1 MKAILRILSR
11 TSGLAVLLAGVLTS
25 LPGPTSI
32 RPAVAQ
38 KSPAG
43 ALAGLGAPPDPRVP
57 VAWDRYYDHE
67 TLGEIGQRLEK
78 AWPDYCRLSS
88 IGTSVEGRDIWL
100 ITVTDFRVG
109 DPDLKP
115 AMWIDGNIHANEV
128 QGSEIALYTAW
139 YLCEM
144 AERVEWVAEFL
155 RDRTMYIVPTINP
168 DGRDNFI
175 YEANT
180 PHSPRSGM
188 APRDDDGDGEFDEDD
203 FDDLDG
209 DGNIT
214 MMRRRNSNGRWVV
227 SPEDPRLMVRARPD
241 QPGEWE
247 LLGNEG
253 FDNDGDGRVNE
264 DRAGYYDPNRN
275 WPWRWAPAYI
285 QGGSDAYPTS
295 LPETRAVVNFV
306 IAHPNIAAGQTYH
319 NSGGMILRGPG
330 IEQDSVR
337 SADRQVY
344 DVIGSRGE
352 EILPGYRYI
361 VIWKDLYTTWGN
373 QLDWFYGG
381 RGILTFSNEL
391 WTSFN
396 YFREQRESERWDRD
410 SYRFDRYLLFG
421 EAFVPWTPVEHPQYG
436 MIEVGGQKKQY
447 TRAIPGF
454 LLREEAHRNMAFTL
468 YQAGQMPLAQ
478 VDSVE
483 VRSLSGGLSEVRA
496 IVANRRLT
504 PTHTAQDI
512 EYGISPPDRITIE
525 GGRVIAGFRVE
536 DPLLDRAVEQEYRPQ
551 SIEIENIPG
560 MATVVV
566 KWVVRGSGPFTVR
579 VESTKGGVHSLTG
592 R

>member
-1 MKAILRILSR
+1 MKALLGLLGR
-11 TSGLAVLLAGVLTS
+11 TSGLVLLLAGILTS
-25 LPGPTSI
+25 LPGSTGI

-38 KSPAG
+38 QSPAG

-57 VAWDRYYDHE
+57 VSWDRYYDHA
-67 TLGEIGQRLEK
+67 TLGEIGRQLEK

-88 IGTSVEGRDIWL
+88 IGASVEGRDIWL

-180 PHSPRSGM
+180 PHSPRSGL

-203 FDDLDG
+203 FDDLNG
-209 DGNIT
+209 DGHIT
-214 MMRRRNSNGRWVV
+214 MMRRRNSNGRWIV

-285 QGGSDAYPTS
+285 QGGADAYPTS
-295 LPETRAVVNFV
+295 LPETRAVVDFV

-396 YFREQRESERWDRD
+396 YFREASESERWDRD

-421 EAFVPWTPVEHPQYG
+421 EAFVPWTPIEHPQYG
-436 MIEVGGQKKQY
+436 MIEVGGQKKQF

-468 YQAGQMPLAQ
+468 FQAGQMPLTQ
-478 VDSVE
+478 VDSIE
-483 VRSLSGGLSEVRA
+483 VRSLPGGLSEVRA
-496 IVANRRLT
+496 TVANRRLT
-504 PTHTAQDI
+504 PTHTAQDM

-525 GGRVIAGFRVE
+525 GGRVVAGFRVE

-551 SIEIENIPG
+551 SIEIENVPG

-566 KWVVRGSGPFTVR
+566 KWVVRGSGPYTVS
-579 VESTKGGVHSLTG
+579 VESAKGGVHSLTS

>member
-1 MKAILRILSR
+1 MRTISRNVSR
-11 TSGLAVLLAGVLTS
+11 TSGFAVLLAGILTTV
-25 LPGPTSI
+25 PGPASI

-38 KSPAG
+38 QSPAG
-43 ALAGLGAPPDPRVP
+43 ALAGVGAPPDPRVP

-67 TLGEIGQRLEK
+67 TLGEIGQQLEK

-144 AERVEWVAEFL
+144 ADRVEWVADFL

-180 PHSPRSGM
+180 PHSPRSGL

-209 DGNIT
+209 DGHIT
-214 MMRRRNSNGRWVV
+214 MMRRRNANGRWVI

-306 IAHPNIAAGQTYH
+306 IAHPNIAGGQTYH

-337 SADRQVY
+337 AADRQVY
-344 DVIGSRGE
+344 DQIGSRGE

-373 QLDWFYGG
+373 QLDWFYAG

-396 YFREQRESERWDRD
+396 FFREQPESERWDRA

-436 MIEVGGQKKQY
+436 VIEVGGQKKQY
-447 TRAIPGF
+447 SRAIPGF

-468 YQAGQMPLAQ
+468 YQAGQMPLAR
-478 VDSVE
+478 VDSIE
-483 VRSLSGGLSEVRA
+483 VRSLPGGLSEVRA
-496 IVANRRLT
+496 IVSNRRLA

-512 EYGISPPDRITIE
+512 EHGISPPDWISIE
-525 GGRVIAGFRVE
+525 GGRVIAGFRVV
-536 DPLLDRAVEQEYRPQ
+536 DPLLDRAVEQEFRPQ
-551 SIEIENIPG
+551 SIEVENIAG
-560 MATVVV
+560 MGTAVV
-566 KWVVRGSGPFTVR
+566 KWVVRGSGPFTVS
-579 VESTKGGVHSLTG
+579 VNSAKGGLHSLST

>member
-1 MKAILRILSR
+1 
-11 TSGLAVLLAGVLTS
+11 
-25 LPGPTSI
+25 
-32 RPAVAQ
+32 
-38 KSPAG
+38 
-43 ALAGLGAPPDPRVP
+43 
-57 VAWDRYYDHE
+57 
-67 TLGEIGQRLEK
+67 
-78 AWPDYCRLSS
+78 
-88 IGTSVEGRDIWL
+88 
-100 ITVTDFRVG
+100 
-109 DPDLKP
+109 
-115 AMWIDGNIHANEV
+115 
-128 QGSEIALYTAW
+128 
-139 YLCEM
+139 
-144 AERVEWVAEFL
+144 
-155 RDRTMYIVPTINP
+155 
-168 DGRDNFI
+168 
-175 YEANT
+175 
-180 PHSPRSGM
+180 
-188 APRDDDGDGEFDEDD
+188 
-203 FDDLDG
+203 
-209 DGNIT
+209 
-214 MMRRRNSNGRWVV
+214 
-227 SPEDPRLMVRARPD
+227 MVRALPD

-285 QGGSDAYPTS
+285 QGGADAYPTS

-306 IAHPNIAAGQTYH
+306 IGHPNIAAGQTYH

-337 SADRQVY
+337 IADRQVY

-373 QLDWFYGG
+373 QLDWFYGA

-396 YFREQRESERWDRD
+396 FFREQSESERWDRD

-421 EAFVPWTPVEHPQYG
+421 EAFIPWTPVEHPQYG
-436 MIEVGGQKKQY
+436 MIEVGGQKKQF

-478 VDSVE
+478 VDSVA
-483 VRSLSGGLSEVRA
+483 VRSLPGGLSEVRA

-504 PTHTAQDI
+504 PTRTAQDI

-536 DPLLDRAVEQEYRPQ
+536 DPLLDRAVEQEHRPQ
-551 SIEIENIPG
+551 SIEIETIPG
-560 MATVVV
+560 MATIVV
-566 KWVVRGSGPFTVR
+566 KWVVRGSGPFTVS
-579 VESTKGGVHSLTG
+579 VESAKGGVHSLTG